1 MFRLGILALGTT
13 ILFAHACG
21 GRTPLDGEVLL
32 ATGGG
37 GGTASTTTTTL
48 TTGSITTGSGGIGTN
63 VGTSVGVGGSIIG
76 SGGSAG
82 SASTGIGGF
91 GGTGVAG
98 SGGAGFGGGGA
109 AGWAGSAG
117 SAGTGGATI
126 NPLLGI
132 LPGIRPTAQ
141 CIDCVD
147 VRCNDTPECSTNP
160 LCVKGVAC
168 FVAMCGALPSNQQFG
183 CALKCFNGN
192 LAVLSS
198 AAQAIACIYGAC
210 GRICGGGATEP

>member
-63 VGTSVGVGGSIIG
+63 VGTSVGVGGSING
-76 SGGSAG
+76 SGGS
-82 SASTGIGGF
+82 
-91 GGTGVAG
+91 
-98 SGGAGFGGGGA
+98 GAGFGGGGA